1 MKKRGHLF
9 EIRGTTMIYNFDA
22 TEIGAFALCG
32 LSNGCFVSEQSNTS
46 HPIARANCRGND
58 RARIVS
64 FRQDYVLE
72 LCGGALADSFKYG
85 HGGDVRI
92 DPGGTFS

>member
-1 MKKRGHLF
+1 
-9 EIRGTTMIYNFDA
+9 MIYNFDA
-22 TEIGAFALCG
+22 AKIGPFALCG

-46 HPIARANCRGND
+46 HPIARANGRCND

-64 FRQDYVLE
+64 FRQDNVLK
-72 LCGGALADSFKYG
+72 LSGGALADSFEYG

-92 DPGGTFS
+92 DQAELFVSGV